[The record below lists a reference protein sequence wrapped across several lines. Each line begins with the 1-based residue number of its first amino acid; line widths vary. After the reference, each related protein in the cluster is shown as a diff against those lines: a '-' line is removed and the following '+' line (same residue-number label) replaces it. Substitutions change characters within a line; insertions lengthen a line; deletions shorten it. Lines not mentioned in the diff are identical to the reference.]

1 MPANNKDIAMKIK
14 LSQSQWKEIGTK
26 MGWLKTAQEDDSWKR
41 TVPSKEEI
49 DSDTWKHMRNS
60 QVLVRYELT
69 TMEGMPLSSGRF
81 MAVNPY
87 DIQYILN
94 ERLQGKA
101 FGPYTPIKMV
111 LETNVKPEAM
121 EEYEY
126 WAYGDGDV
134 KVGIVTVKRD
144 DGKPFTWFKQEKDPD
159 YVDAS
164 EQ

>member
-1 MPANNKDIAMKIK
+1 MRIK
-14 LSQSQWKEIGTK
+14 LSQSDWENIGKK
-26 MGWLKTAQEDDSWKR
+26 MGWLKAAQQDPEHTYNMGDGHQYGDWEETNTEDS
-41 TVPSKEEI
+41 E
-49 DSDTWKHMRNS
+49 TWKHMRNS

-69 TMEGMPLSSGRF
+69 SMEGMPVSSGRF

-87 DIQYILN
+87 DIQYILG

-101 FGPYTPIKMV
+101 CGPDGPIKMV
-111 LETNVKPEAM
+111 LENNVKPEAM
-121 EEYEY
+121 ETYEY
-126 WAYGDGDV
+126 GAYGPDDV
-134 KVGIVTVKRD
+134 TCGIVTVKRD